1 MKPLAAGRYRFV
13 CLVERLPHSGHRQVS
28 NRRES
33 CMTLHGVI
41 MPFLTIRHVTTYRYR
56 RPVAFGEHRMMLHPR
71 DSHDQRVVQAG
82 LKIRPEPTSLR
93 FVHDAFGNHVGIAR
107 FSRRSKEL
115 CFESVVCLEH
125 SPCDAPLILEDAGR
139 SLPVDYSVGELRDL
153 APYIE
158 RHQLDPM
165 DEVGRWARQLLLPS
179 GAIGAFELLARL
191 SQAIHHGF
199 LYKRREAKGI
209 QPPMETLRLG
219 HGSCRDFAML
229 MIDAARSF
237 GLAARFSSGYLAIPV
252 NDPQEPTSRSAPG
265 ATHAWAQIY
274 LPGAGWIDF
283 DPTSGSI
290 GNIGLVTVAVVPDP
304 RHAIPLHGTFIGFPS
319 DHLGMEVQVS
329 VMSGTSKAIWA
340 APQPSARRRIG
351 RIGVVDHER
360 GTANADRSH
369 DIG

>member
-1 MKPLAAGRYRFV
+1 
-13 CLVERLPHSGHRQVS
+13 
-28 NRRES
+28 
-33 CMTLHGVI
+33 

-56 RPVAFGEHRMMLHPR
+56 RPVAFGEHRMMLQPR

-82 LKIRPEPTSLR
+82 LKIRPQPTSLR
-93 FVHDAFGNHVGIAR
+93 FVQDAFGNHVGIAR

-125 SPCDAPLILEDAGR
+125 SPCDAPLILKDAGR

-179 GAIGAFELLARL
+179 GAIGVFELLARL

-209 QPPMETLRLG
+209 QPPIETLRLG

-252 NDPQEPTSRSAPG
+252 NDPQEPTSRSARG
-265 ATHAWAQIY
+265 STHAWAQIY
-274 LPGAGWIDF
+274 LPDAGWIDF
-283 DPTSGSI
+283 DPTSGGI

-329 VMSGTSKAIWA
+329 VMSGTPKAI
-340 APQPSARRRIG
+340 
-351 RIGVVDHER
+351 
-360 GTANADRSH
+360 
-369 DIG
+369 